1 MIIGTF
7 KATAGVLRYALGMVS
22 LLFPILFWG
31 IQRNPRNSFS
41 FGYWCHFRFLNASC
55 RYALRFVKESRYSGA
70 RKRTWGWFSAEISDP
85 LEKSQFWLGIFNSS
99 EEASRA

>member
-1 MIIGTF
+1 MRSIFYNLWDRPKKEEKIEMIIGTF

-55 RYALRFVKESRYSGA
+55 RYALRFV
-70 RKRTWGWFSAEISDP
+70 TV
-85 LEKSQFWLGIFNSS
+85 N
-99 EEASRA
+99 